1 MWNEKVIKVI
11 PVVLFLFCLLECFE
25 LVLIITNLNKTEKL
39 EVQFEEN
46 LKVLKTNTTL
56 LNEHLESM
64 VRTFQ
69 RDKKI
74 KIK

>member
-11 PVVLFLFCLLECFE
+11 PSVLFLFCLLECFE
-25 LVLIITNLNKTEKL
+25 LALIIINLNKTEKL

-46 LKVLKTNTTL
+46 LEALKRNATL
-56 LNEHLESM
+56 FNENLECM

>member
-1 MWNEKVIKVI
+1 MWNEKVLKVI
-11 PVVLFLFCLLECFE
+11 PAVLFLFCILEIFE
-25 LVLIITNLNKTEKL
+25 LVLIINDMNKVEKL
-39 EVQFEEN
+39 EVKFEEN
-46 LKVLKTNTTL
+46 LEALKTDTTL